1 MFNIFF
7 KNTILIE
14 SFNFLLITFTQY
26 MEDTNKNKGLRKQLI
41 NILSEKGINDKNVLN
56 ALNNIPRQW
65 FMESGLKT
73 YAYTDKAYPIGEGQ
87 TISQP
92 YTVAYQTQLL
102 KTKAGDKVLEIGT
115 GSGYQTSVLIELGC
129 KVFTIERQRL
139 LFKKAELLF
148 KKIKWKPK
156 KIVFGDGYKGL
167 KINAPYDAI
176 IVTAGSPELPNN
188 LMLQLKIGGRLVIP
202 IGTKEQ
208 TMTRYVRVSDKE
220 YSKETFGIFRFVP
233 LLKDKV

>member
-1 MFNIFF
+1 
-7 KNTILIE
+7 
-14 SFNFLLITFTQY
+14 

-102 KTKAGDKVLEIGT
+102 KTKAGDKVLEVGT

-220 YSKETFGIFRFVP
+220 YSKETFGSFRFVP

>member
-1 MFNIFF
+1 
-7 KNTILIE
+7 
-14 SFNFLLITFTQY
+14 

-102 KTKAGDKVLEIGT
+102 KTKAGDKVLEVGT

-220 YSKETFGIFRFVP
+220 YSKETFGSFKFVP

>member
-1 MFNIFF
+1 
-7 KNTILIE
+7 
-14 SFNFLLITFTQY
+14 

-102 KTKAGDKVLEIGT
+102 KTKAGDKVLEVGT
-115 GSGYQTSVLIELGC
+115 GSGY
-129 KVFTIERQRL
+129 
-139 LFKKAELLF
+139 
-148 KKIKWKPK
+148 
-156 KIVFGDGYKGL
+156 
-167 KINAPYDAI
+167 
-176 IVTAGSPELPNN
+176 
-188 LMLQLKIGGRLVIP
+188 
-202 IGTKEQ
+202 
-208 TMTRYVRVSDKE
+208 
-220 YSKETFGIFRFVP
+220 
-233 LLKDKV
+233 

>member
-1 MFNIFF
+1 
-7 KNTILIE
+7 
-14 SFNFLLITFTQY
+14 

-102 KTKAGDKVLEIGT
+102 MTKAGDKVLEIGT

-220 YSKETFGIFRFVP
+220 YSKETFGSFRFVP

>member
-1 MFNIFF
+1 
-7 KNTILIE
+7 
-14 SFNFLLITFTQY
+14 
-26 MEDTNKNKGLRKQLI
+26 MEDTNKNKGLRNQLI
-41 NILSEKGINDKNVLN
+41 SILLEKGIKDKNVLN

-73 YAYTDKAYPIGEGQ
+73 YAYTDKAFPIGEGQ

-102 KTKAGDKVLEIGT
+102 NAKAGDKVLEVGT

-156 KIVFGDGYKGL
+156 KIVFGDGHKGL

-176 IVTAGSPELPNN
+176 IVTAGSPKLPND
-188 LMLQLKIGGRLVIP
+188 LILQLKIGGRLVIP

-208 TMTRYVRVSDKE
+208 TMTRYIRISNKE
-220 YSKETFGIFRFVP
+220 YSKETFGRFRFVP

>member
-1 MFNIFF
+1 
-7 KNTILIE
+7 
-14 SFNFLLITFTQY
+14 

-208 TMTRYVRVSDKE
+208 IMTRYVRVSDKE
-220 YSKETFGIFRFVP
+220 YSKETFGSFRFVP

>member
-1 MFNIFF
+1 
-7 KNTILIE
+7 
-14 SFNFLLITFTQY
+14 

-220 YSKETFGIFRFVP
+220 YSKETFGSFRFVP
-233 LLKDKV
+233 LLKNKV

>member
-1 MFNIFF
+1 
-7 KNTILIE
+7 
-14 SFNFLLITFTQY
+14 

-167 KINAPYDAI
+167 NINAPYDAI

-220 YSKETFGIFRFVP
+220 YSKETFGSFRFVP

>member
-1 MFNIFF
+1 
-7 KNTILIE
+7 
-14 SFNFLLITFTQY
+14 

-102 KTKAGDKVLEIGT
+102 KTKAGDKVLEVGT

-220 YSKETFGIFRFVP
+220 YSKETFGSFRFVP
-233 LLKDKV
+233 LLKNKV

>member
-102 KTKAGDKVLEIGT
+102 MTKAGDKVLEIGT

-202 IGTKEQ
+202 IGTKEE

>member
-1 MFNIFF
+1 
-7 KNTILIE
+7 
-14 SFNFLLITFTQY
+14 
-26 MEDTNKNKGLRKQLI
+26 MEDTNKNKGLRNQLI
-41 NILSEKGINDKNVLN
+41 NILTEKGIKNKNILN

-220 YSKETFGIFRFVP
+220 YSKETFGSFRFVP

>member
-1 MFNIFF
+1 
-7 KNTILIE
+7 
-14 SFNFLLITFTQY
+14 
-26 MEDTNKNKGLRKQLI
+26 MEDTNKNKGLRNQLI
-41 NILSEKGINDKNVLN
+41 NILKEKGIKNKNILN

-73 YAYTDKAYPIGEGQ
+73 YAYTDKAFPIGEGQ

-102 KTKAGDKVLEIGT
+102 NPKAGDKVLEVGT

-156 KIVFGDGYKGL
+156 KIVFGDGHKGL

-176 IVTAGSPELPNN
+176 IVTAGSPKLPND
-188 LMLQLKIGGRLVIP
+188 LILQLKIGGRLVIP

-208 TMTRYVRVSDKE
+208 TMTRYIRISNKE
-220 YSKETFGIFRFVP
+220 YSKETFGRFRFVP

>member
-1 MFNIFF
+1 
-7 KNTILIE
+7 
-14 SFNFLLITFTQY
+14 

-73 YAYTDKAYPIGEGQ
+73 YAYTDNAYPIGEGQ

-102 KTKAGDKVLEIGT
+102 MTKAGDKVLEIGT

>member
-1 MFNIFF
+1 
-7 KNTILIE
+7 
-14 SFNFLLITFTQY
+14 

>member
-1 MFNIFF
+1 
-7 KNTILIE
+7 
-14 SFNFLLITFTQY
+14 
-26 MEDTNKNKGLRKQLI
+26 MEDTNKNKGLRNQLI
-41 NILSEKGINDKNVLN
+41 NILAEKGIKNKNILN

-73 YAYTDKAYPIGEGQ
+73 YAYTDKAFPIGEGQ

-102 KTKAGDKVLEIGT
+102 NPKAGDKVLEVGT
-115 GSGYQTSVLIELGC
+115 GSGYQTTVLIELGC

-148 KKIKWKPK
+148 KKLKWKPK
-156 KIVFGDGYKGL
+156 KIVFGDGCKGL
-167 KINAPYDAI
+167 KINAPYDGI
-176 IVTAGSPELPNN
+176 IVTAGSPELPND

-202 IGTKEQ
+202 IGNKEQ
-208 TMTRYVRVSDKE
+208 TMTRYVRISEKE
-220 YSKETFGIFRFVP
+220 YSRETFGRFRFVP

>member
-1 MFNIFF
+1 
-7 KNTILIE
+7 
-14 SFNFLLITFTQY
+14 

-102 KTKAGDKVLEIGT
+102 MTKAGDKVLEIGT